1 MPSTFNTTEPL
12 VTATAAPPAV
22 MAVPLMAEM
31 TRPLFSKVSLA
42 STLITTAV
50 SSAVVMVFATMSTTA
65 LIVRPT
71 EPVVLEKAVAPPLT
85 LASAVAPF
93 VPLLWSQA
101 RIVSEAV
108 PL

>member
-1 MPSTFNTTEPL
+1 
-12 VTATAAPPAV
+12 
-22 MAVPLMAEM
+22 
-31 TRPLFSKVSLA
+31 
-42 STLITTAV
+42 
-50 SSAVVMVFATMSTTA
+50 MVFATMSTTA